1 MINLVLRNIGRFL
14 FLVLFQ
20 VLVLDNIQLG
30 AYLNPFMYVLFI
42 LLMPFETPGWLLLI
56 SAFLLGFSIDLFEHT
71 PGIHASAMVLMAFLR
86 PAVLKMIA
94 PREGYEPSSYPRIH
108 YYGVSWFLQY
118 SAILVFSHH
127 LFLFYLEVFTFS
139 GFFSTF
145 LRIILSSIFSIGL
158 IILSQFLIFKK

>member
-1 MINLVLRNIGRFL
+1 MINLILRNIGRFL

-20 VLVLDNIQLG
+20 VLILDNIQLG
-30 AYLNPFMYVLFI
+30 PYLNPFMYVLFI

-56 SAFLLGFSIDLFEHT
+56 AAFLLGFSIDLFEHT
-71 PGIHASAMVLMAFLR
+71 PGIHASAMVLMAFIR
-86 PAVLKMIA
+86 PSVLKMIA
-94 PREGYEPSSYPRIH
+94 PREGYEPNSYPRIH

-139 GFFSTF
+139 GFFITF
-145 LRIILSSIFSIGL
+145 LRILLSSLFSIGL

>member
-1 MINLVLRNIGRFL
+1 MINLFLRNISRFL

-30 AYLNPFMYVLFI
+30 GYLIPYMYVLFI
-42 LLMPFETPGWLLLI
+42 LLMPFETPGWILLI
-56 SAFLLGFSIDLFEHT
+56 SAFFLGFAIDLFEHT
-71 PGIHASAMVLMAFLR
+71 PGVHAAATVFIAFLR
-86 PAVLKMIA
+86 PAVLKIIA
-94 PREGYEPSSYPRIH
+94 PREGYEPNSFPRIH
-108 YYGVSWFLQY
+108 YYGILWFLQY

-139 GFFSTF
+139 GFFNTF

>member
-1 MINLVLRNIGRFL
+1 MTNLFLRNIGRFL

-30 AYLNPFMYVLFI
+30 GYLIPFMYVLFI
-42 LLMPFETPGWLLLI
+42 LLMPFETPGWLLLV
-56 SAFLLGFSIDLFEHT
+56 SAFFLGFSIDLFEHT
-71 PGIHASAMVLMAFLR
+71 PGVHASATVFMAFLR
-86 PAVLKMIA
+86 PAVLKIIA
-94 PREGYEPSSYPRIH
+94 PREGYEPNSFPRIH
-108 YYGVSWFLQY
+108 FYGVSWFLQY

-127 LFLFYLEVFTFS
+127 LFLFYLEVFSLS
-139 GFFSTF
+139 GFFNTF

>member
-1 MINLVLRNIGRFL
+1 MINLFLRNIGRFL

-30 AYLNPFMYVLFI
+30 GYLIPFMYVLFI
-42 LLMPFETPGWLLLI
+42 LLMPFETPGWLLLV
-56 SAFLLGFSIDLFEHT
+56 SAFFLGFSIDLFEHT
-71 PGIHASAMVLMAFLR
+71 PGVHASATVFMAFLR
-86 PAVLKMIA
+86 PAVLKIIA
-94 PREGYEPSSYPRIH
+94 PREGYEPNSFPRIH
-108 YYGVSWFLQY
+108 YYGVTWFLQY